1 MTRRPPGSTRTY
13 TLFPYTTRFRSSGLV
28 PAAAPMLAHADDE
41 RPEDW
46 KLCPVQDAIPA
57 FANTG
62 QSGGVGGTRVD
73 QPTNIEGDQ
82 LSGTESAPQFE
93 GNVSLSRGD
102 QDRKSTRL
110 NSSH

>member
-1 MTRRPPGSTRTY
+1 
-13 TLFPYTTRFRSSGLV
+13 
-28 PAAAPMLAHADDE
+28 MLAHADDE

-93 GNVSLSRGD
+93 GNVSLRRGD
-102 QDRKSTRL
+102 QFLGTDKRSEEHTSELQSLMRISYAGFRL
-110 NSSH
+110 KK

>member
-1 MTRRPPGSTRTY
+1 
-13 TLFPYTTRFRSSGLV
+13 
-28 PAAAPMLAHADDE
+28 MLAHADDE

-73 QPTNIEGDQ
+73 QPTNIAGDQ

-93 GNVSLSRGD
+93 GNVSLRSEERRVGKESVSTCRSRWSPYHVKKNIE
-102 QDRKSTRL
+102 RPL
-110 NSSH
+110 